1 MRPFSRPEMESDKGT
16 YFDAGKSEPGLEL
29 LTPQLLSVVVTT
41 VAILPCLILCAT
53 VPWARVML

>member
-16 YFDAGKSEPGLEL
+16 YFDTGKSEPGLEL

-53 VPWARVML
+53 VP